1 MARHSFFC
9 IDGHTCGNPVRVVAG
24 GGPQLQG
31 ATMLE
36 RRAHFI
42 AEYDWIRTGL
52 MFEPR
57 GHDIMSGS
65 ILYPPTRADCDVA
78 ILFIETSGC
87 LPMCGH
93 GTIGTVTTMIEHGL
107 VKPKTPGIVKLDTP
121 AGLVTATYRQ
131 EGDYVEEVRITN
143 VASFLHAEG
152 LTADVEGLG
161 EITVEVAYGG
171 NFYAIVEPQ
180 AAFSDIADVSVQDLL
195 TWSPRLRAALNA
207 KYEFQHPEHA
217 DIKGLRH
224 VLWAGAPRDP
234 KAHARNAVF
243 YGEAAIDRS
252 PCGTGTSARM
262 AHWAAKGRL
271 KAGDDF
277 IHESIIGS
285 LFHGRVERE
294 ATVGGKPAIIP
305 SIGGWA
311 RVTGLNTIFID
322 DRDPYAHGF
331 SLAAL

>member
-65 ILYPPTRADCDVA
+65 ILYPPTRPDCDVA

-107 VKPKTPGIVKLDTP
+107 VKPKTPGIVRLDTP
-121 AGLVTATYRQ
+121 AGLVTAIYRQ
-131 EGDYVEEVRITN
+131 ERDYVEEVRITN

-161 EITVEVAYGG
+161 EITVDVAYGG

-195 TWSPRLRAALNA
+195 KWSPRLRAALNA
-207 KYEFQHPEHA
+207 KYAFQHPEHA

-262 AHWAAKGRL
+262 AHWAAKGQL

-285 LFHGRVERE
+285 LFHGRVESE
-294 ATVGGKPAIIP
+294 TTVGGKPAIIP

>member
-1 MARHSFFC
+1 MARNTFFC

-24 GGPQLQG
+24 GGPRLEG

-65 ILYPPTRADCDVA
+65 ILYPPTRDDCDVA

-107 VKPKTPGIVKLDTP
+107 VKPKTPGTVRLDTP
-121 AGLVTATYRQ
+121 AGVVTATYRQ
-131 EGDYVEEVRITN
+131 EGQYVEEVRIVN
-143 VASFLHAEG
+143 VPAFLHETG
-152 LTADVEGLG
+152 LKVEVEGLCAL
-161 EITVEVAYGG
+161 TVDVAYGG
-171 NFYAIVEPQ
+171 NFYAIVDRQ
-180 AAFSDIADVSVQDLL
+180 QNFTDIADVSVQDLL
-195 TWSPRLRAALNA
+195 TWSPRLRKALNER
-207 KYEFQHPEHA
+207 YTFTHPEKPE
-217 DIKGLRH
+217 ITGLRH
-224 VLWAGAPRDP
+224 VLWAGAPRDSQ
-234 KAHARNAVF
+234 AHARNAVF
-243 YGEAAIDRS
+243 YGNAAIDRS

-262 AHWAAKGRL
+262 AQWHALGKL
-271 KAGDDF
+271 KAGDAF

-285 LFHGRVERE
+285 LFHGRVEE
-294 ATVGGKPAIIP
+294 EVTVAGKPAIVP

-311 RVTGLNTIFID
+311 RVTGLNTITID
-322 DRDPYAHGF
+322 DRDPFAHGF
-331 SLAAL
+331 SLSGV

>member
-1 MARHSFFC
+1 M
-9 IDGHTCGNPVRVVAG
+9 VVGKKAPSRAGDAPRNRKEAHPEGENVLPKG
-24 GGPQLQG
+24 GGH
-31 ATMLE
+31 
-36 RRAHFI
+36 R
-42 AEYDWIRTGL
+42 
-52 MFEPR
+52 
-57 GHDIMSGS
+57 
-65 ILYPPTRADCDVA
+65 
-78 ILFIETSGC
+78 
-87 LPMCGH
+87 
-93 GTIGTVTTMIEHGL
+93 
-107 VKPKTPGIVKLDTP
+107 
-121 AGLVTATYRQ
+121 LVTATYRQ

-143 VASFLHAEG
+143 VASFLHAEA

-161 EITVEVAYGG
+161 EITVDVAYGG

-207 KYEFQHPEHA
+207 KYAFQHPEHA

-262 AHWAAKGRL
+262 AHWAAKGQL
-271 KAGDDF
+271 KTGDDF

-285 LFHGRVERE
+285 LFHGRVESE
-294 ATVGGKPAIIP
+294 TTVGGKPGIIP